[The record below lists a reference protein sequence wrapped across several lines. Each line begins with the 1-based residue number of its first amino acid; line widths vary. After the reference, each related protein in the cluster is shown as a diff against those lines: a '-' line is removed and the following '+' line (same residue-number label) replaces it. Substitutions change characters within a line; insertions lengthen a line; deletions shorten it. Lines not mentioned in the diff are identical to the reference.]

1 MICPK
6 CDFENPDEVKFCV
19 ECGAKLEIV
28 CPKCGC
34 GNAPSYKFCGEC
46 GQRLV
51 SSNQQ
56 ASKDLSFAEKFDKIQ
71 RYLPKGLTDK
81 ILAQKKRIEGERKV
95 VTIMFCDMKGFTPL
109 TEKLGPEE
117 TFSFMDKVF
126 EIFIHK
132 VHEYEGIVNEMRGD
146 GILAFFGVPI
156 TLEDAPQRAIRAAYA
171 IHRAMIE
178 FNETII
184 GNRDV
189 PPVLIRIGINTGE
202 VVVGSVG
209 NDLRVQFTAVG
220 DTINMA
226 SRVENLAEPGTTY
239 VTEDTFKLTEG
250 FFRFEAL
257 GEKEIKGKTDP
268 IKVYRVIAPNARR
281 ARFDVSAERGLTP
294 FVGRSRELELL
305 LDGFD
310 RVKNGRGQAFSIVSE
325 AGQGK
330 SRLLYEFRKAVAN
343 ENVTFLEG
351 KCLSYSRSV
360 AYHPV
365 IDILKSN
372 FELLESD
379 GESKIIKK
387 VQKGLKDIEVDE
399 DVTLPYLL
407 DLLSVKAS
415 GIDELSMSPESRKER
430 TTEAVKRI
438 SLKGAEVRPLI
449 IAIEDLHWIDKG
461 SEDYFKDLLD
471 HISGTKIFLIFTYR
485 PEFDPSWSGR
495 SYHNQVTLNRLSNRE
510 SNAMV
515 TSILDTAEIDSDLEE
530 LIFEKTEGVPFF
542 IEEFLKS
549 FKDLNIIEKKGNA
562 YYLRRDSQKVSIP
575 FTINEVVMARVDA
588 LGEGAKDVLQAGSAI
603 EREFSFELIMRATG
617 YSEENLLSY
626 LSALRDS
633 ELIYERGIYPESTYI
648 FKHALTREVI
658 YELILSEK
666 KKMLHDKIGNAI
678 EILYNENIHEYYG
691 VLVKHFIESGNYKKA
706 AEYSRLA
713 GNRAEVSASFPDAIE
728 YCKKRIACL
737 ENFKRTEETQ
747 KKIIDARTK
756 LGYYFIR
763 MDYFADAKKPIDAIV
778 DLARKYDY
786 KSKLVEII
794 SIIGIYQWSVEE
806 DYQGAIE
813 SLNEALDIADQT
825 NDVSLPRF
833 PNYWLG
839 VAYSFMCEFVKSLDH
854 FKKALDIAL
863 IKNTPWDISVVKSCL
878 SYFVFAQ
885 QGNISLAHERSL
897 DALQIAEKTD
907 DVFPKTF
914 VYSNYGL
921 ACYTKGLVKEGMENL
936 IKGIQFCDKIDM
948 YIWNAFTHFYLG
960 EIYYDLGNYEKSKEC
975 YAKSIILM
983 ERNRTMPSW
992 IILNRICLAKAQVM
1006 NNEKNID
1013 IESLYE
1019 YESSNKVELYSGLM
1033 RRSICETLLN
1043 IDNQHIAEA
1052 EKWIKMA
1059 INADTDNGKMWF
1071 LGRNFATYYDLLNR
1085 KGSRSEATK
1094 CLDKAIKIFRECGAD
1109 GWVEKYE
1116 KELAT
1121 QS

>member
-1 MICPK
+1 MECPN
-6 CDFENPDEVKFCV
+6 CHFENPDEVNFCV
-19 ECGAKLEIV
+19 ECGSKLEII
-28 CPKCGC
+28 CPECGF
-34 GNAPSYKFCGEC
+34 GNLPSYKFCGEC
-46 GQRLV
+46 GHGLK
-51 SSNQQ
+51 SSTQPS
-56 ASKDLSFAEKFDKIQ
+56 SKDLSFAEKFQKIQ

-81 ILAQKKRIEGERKV
+81 ILAQKKGIEGERKV

-109 TEKLGPEE
+109 TEQLGPEK

-184 GNRDV
+184 DNKDI
-189 PPVLIRIGINTGE
+189 PSVLIRIGINTGP

-257 GEKEIKGKTDP
+257 GEKEIKGKTKP

-294 FVGRSRELELL
+294 FIGRTRELELL
-305 LDGFD
+305 LDGFE

-360 AYHPV
+360 AHHPV

-372 FELLESD
+372 FDIQESD
-379 GESKIIKK
+379 TESKIIEK
-387 VQKGLKDIEVDE
+387 VQKGLKDIKVDE
-399 DVTLPYLL
+399 LSTLPYLL
-407 DLLSVKAS
+407 DLLSVKTS
-415 GIDELSMSPESRKER
+415 GIDEMSMSPEARKER

-438 SLKGAEVRPLI
+438 TLKGSEVRPLI

-471 HISGTKIFLIFTYR
+471 HISGVKIFLIFTYR
-485 PEFDPSWSGR
+485 PSFDPIWRGR
-495 SYHNQVTLNRLSNRE
+495 SYHSQVTLNRLSNRE

-515 TSILDTAEIDSDLEE
+515 TSILDSAEIDNDLEE
-530 LIFEKTEGVPFF
+530 LIFEKAEGVPFF

-549 FKDLNIIEKKGNA
+549 FTDLKIIQKRGNT
-562 YYLRRDSQKVSIP
+562 YYLPRDCQKVSIP
-575 FTINEVVMARVDA
+575 FTINEVVMARVDV
-588 LGEGAKDVLQAGSAI
+588 LNEGAKDVLQAGSAI
-603 EREFSFELIMRATG
+603 EREFTYELIRIVTG
-617 YSEENLLSY
+617 YSESDLLSY

-648 FKHALTREVI
+648 FKHALTLEVV
-658 YELILSEK
+658 YGLILSEK
-666 KKMLHDKIGNAI
+666 RKMLHEKIGNAI

-691 VLVKHFIESGNYKKA
+691 VLVRHFIESGNYKKA

-737 ENFKRTEETQ
+737 ENFKKTEETQ
-747 KKIIDARTK
+747 KNIIDARTM

-763 MDYFADAKKPIDAIV
+763 MDYFADAKEPIDAIV

-786 KSKLVEII
+786 KNKLVEII
-794 SIIGIYQWSVEE
+794 SIVGIYQWSVEE

-813 SLNEALDIADQT
+813 SLNEALHISDQT
-825 NDVSLPRF
+825 DDISLSRF

-839 VAYSFMCEFVKSLDH
+839 VAYSFMCEFEKSYNH
-854 FKKALDIAL
+854 FTKALDIAL
-863 IKNTPWDISVVKSCL
+863 IKNKPWDISVVKSCL
-878 SYFVFAQ
+878 SYFVFTQ
-885 QGNISLAHERSL
+885 QGNIDMAYERSL
-897 DALQIAEKTD
+897 DALRIAEKTD

-914 VYSNYGL
+914 VYSNYGV
-921 ACYTKGLVKEGMENL
+921 ACYTKGLFKEGMDNL
-936 IKGIQFCDKIDM
+936 KKGIKYCDKINM

-960 EIYYDLGNYEKSKEC
+960 EIHCDLGNYEKSKEF
-975 YAKSIILM
+975 YANSIILM
-983 ERNRTMPSW
+983 EHNRTMPSW
-992 IILNRICLAKAQVM
+992 INLNRICLAKAQAM
-1006 NNEKNID
+1006 NNEKDID

-1019 YESSNKVELYSGLM
+1019 YESENKVELYSGLM
-1033 RRSICETLLN
+1033 RRSICEALLN
-1043 IDNQHIAEA
+1043 IGNQHLAEA
-1052 EKWIKMA
+1052 EDWIMKA

-1071 LGRNFATYYDLLNR
+1071 LGRDYLTYYDLLKR
-1085 KGSRSEATK
+1085 KDNRSEAIK
-1094 CLDKAIKIFRECGAD
+1094 CLTKAITIFKDCGAN
-1109 GWVEKYE
+1109 GWLEKYGR
-1116 KELAT
+1116 
-1121 QS
+1121 S

>member
-1 MICPK
+1 MICPR
-6 CDFENPDEVKFCV
+6 CEFENPDGVKFCV
-19 ECGAKLEIV
+19 ECGNKLEII
-28 CPKCGC
+28 CPKCRYR
-34 GNAPSYKFCGEC
+34 NSPNYKFCGEC
-46 GQRLV
+46 GQSLT
-51 SSNQQ
+51 SLPQPFL
-56 ASKDLSFAEKFDKIQ
+56 KDLSLAEKFDKIQ

-81 ILAQKKRIEGERKV
+81 ILTQKKRIEGEHKV
-95 VTIMFCDMKGFTPL
+95 LTIMFCDMKGFTPL

-117 TFSFMDKVF
+117 TFSLMDKIF

-156 TLEDAPQRAIRAAYA
+156 TLEDAPQRAIRSAYA
-171 IHRAMIE
+171 IHRAMIK

-184 GNRDV
+184 GNRDI
-189 PPVLIRIGINTGE
+189 PPVLIRIGINTGP

-209 NDLRVQFTAVG
+209 NDLRVQFTAAG

-226 SRVENLAEPGTTY
+226 SRVESLAEPGTTY

-257 GEKEIKGKTDP
+257 GEKEIKGKTKP

-294 FVGRSRELELL
+294 FIGRGRELELL
-305 LDGFD
+305 LDGFE

-372 FELLESD
+372 FEIQESD
-379 GESKIIKK
+379 EQPEIIEK
-387 VQKGLKDIEVDE
+387 VQKGLKDIDVDE
-399 DVTLPYLL
+399 VSTLPYLL

-415 GIDELSMSPESRKER
+415 GIDKMPMSPEARKER
-430 TTEAVKRI
+430 TTGAVKRI
-438 SLKGAEVRPLI
+438 TLKGSDVRPLI

-461 SEDYFKDLLD
+461 SENYFKDLLD
-471 HISGTKIFLIFTYR
+471 HISGAKIFLIFTYR
-485 PEFDPSWSGR
+485 PEYDPTWSGR
-495 SYHNQVTLNRLSNRE
+495 SYNSQVTLNRLSNRA

-515 TSILDTAEIDSDLEE
+515 TSILSTAEIDRGLEE
-530 LIFEKTEGVPFF
+530 FIFEKTEGVPFF

-549 FKDLNIIEKKGNA
+549 FKDLNIIEKRDNK
-562 YYLRRDSQKVSIP
+562 YYLPSDSQKVSIP
-575 FTINEVVMARVDA
+575 FTINEVVMARVDV
-588 LGEGAKDVLQAGSAI
+588 LDEGAKEVLQAGSAI
-603 EREFSFELIMRATG
+603 EREFNYELIKHVAG
-617 YSEENLLSY
+617 FSEEDLLSY

-648 FKHALTREVI
+648 FKHALTREVV
-658 YELILSEK
+658 YDLILSEK
-666 KKMLHDKIGNAI
+666 KKMLHERIGNAI
-678 EILYNENIHEYYG
+678 EILYNENIHEHYG
-691 VLVKHFIESGNYKKA
+691 VLVRHFIESSNYEKA

-737 ENFKRTEETQ
+737 ENLKKTEETQ

-756 LGYYFIR
+756 LGYYYIR
-763 MDYFADAKKPIDAIV
+763 MDYFSDAKKPIDAIV
-778 DLARKYDY
+778 DLARKYNY
-786 KSKLVEII
+786 KRKLIEII

-806 DYQGAIE
+806 DYQSAIE
-813 SLNEALDIADQT
+813 SLKEALHIADLIE
-825 NDVSLPRF
+825 DISLSRF

-839 VAYSFMCEFVKSLDH
+839 VAYSFMCEFEKSHTH
-854 FKKALDIAL
+854 FKKALDIAR
-863 IKNTPWDISVVKSCL
+863 INNTPWDISVVKSCL
-878 SYFVFAQ
+878 SYFVFTQ
-885 QGNISLAHERSL
+885 QGNIDLAYERSL
-897 DALQIAEKTD
+897 KALQIAEKTD

-914 VYSNYGL
+914 VYSNYGV
-921 ACYTKGLVKEGMENL
+921 ACYTKGMVKKGMDNL
-936 IKGIQFCDKIDM
+936 IKGIKFCEKIDM

-960 EIYYDLGNYEKSKEC
+960 EMYFEIGNFEKSKEC
-975 YAKSIILM
+975 YAKSIKLM
-983 ERNRTMPSW
+983 EQNRTMHSW
-992 IILNRICLAKAQVM
+992 VILNRICLAKAQVM

-1019 YESSNKVELYSGLM
+1019 YESENKVELYSGLI

-1043 IDNQHIAEA
+1043 IDNQHIVQA
-1052 EKWIKMA
+1052 EKWIIKA
-1059 INADTDNGKMWF
+1059 IKADTRNGKMWF
-1071 LGRNFATYYDLLNR
+1071 LGRDYVLYYELLKR
-1085 KGSRSEATK
+1085 KEDRSEATK
-1094 CLDKAIKIFRECGAD
+1094 NLTKAIKIFRECGAD
-1109 GWVEKYE
+1109 GWVKKYE
-1116 KELAT
+1116 KELSAF
-1121 QS
+1121 S